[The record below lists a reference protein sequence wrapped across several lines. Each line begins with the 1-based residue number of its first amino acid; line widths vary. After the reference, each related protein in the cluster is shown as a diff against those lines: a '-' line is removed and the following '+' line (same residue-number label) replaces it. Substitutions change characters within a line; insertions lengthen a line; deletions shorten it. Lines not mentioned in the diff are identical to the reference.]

1 MAVWISIYFTQV
13 FILALIESGFESGF
27 KSGLNGLID
36 GFLGCGALLIDYEQI
51 KHFQSYR
58 TFNSEN
64 A

>member
-13 FILALIESGFESGF
+13 FILAWIE
-27 KSGLNGLID
+27 SGLNGLIDGLTD
-36 GFLGCGALLIDYEQI
+36 GFLGCGALLIDYKQI